1 MTYDNLFEN
10 IMYSKYVLQG
20 QEFTVKEMLELTTSE
35 ELKKDII
42 KHAILSEY
50 YAAIFP
56 RFIIYEADESK
67 IKKWFNKIYKKYKE
81 EQ

>member
-1 MTYDNLFEN
+1 MTYDNLFDI
-10 IMYSKYVLQG
+10 IMSSKYILQG
-20 QEFTVKEMLELTTSE
+20 QEFTVREMLELTTSE
-35 ELKKDII
+35 EIKKDII

-50 YAAIFP
+50 YATIFP
-56 RFIIYEADESK
+56 RFIIYEADEVK